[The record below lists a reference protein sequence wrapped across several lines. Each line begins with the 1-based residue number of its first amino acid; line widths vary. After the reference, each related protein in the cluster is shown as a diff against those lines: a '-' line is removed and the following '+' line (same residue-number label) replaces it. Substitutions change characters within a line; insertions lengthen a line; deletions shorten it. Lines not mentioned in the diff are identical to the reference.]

1 MLEVGD
7 LYRQQL
13 RVHAWRPCW
22 SGWGIFISTGPGQWG
37 LGSMW
42 GPGTSGWWDIGGE
55 DYRGEGGG
63 EPVGPSREG
72 QGLDFWGSVGRLCV
86 GWQVE
91 KVCGG
96 GLGINLTVLA
106 QASCGVVLFPWIV
119 VEIIGGLFVYLSW
132 AIHYWSMWCILKVA
146 IWIDFSQCDKP
157 LMLLAHNPFE
167 TMQRILNYF
176 GRILCQEGNMQ
187 WTVRQLI
194 KTRRQLMDTA

>member
-1 MLEVGD
+1 MHGGHAGAGGGSSSVQDQGSGGWDPCGDPGPQVGE
-7 LYRQQL
+7 
-13 RVHAWRPCW
+13 
-22 SGWGIFISTGPGQWG
+22 
-37 LGSMW
+37 
-42 GPGTSGWWDIGGE
+42 IGGE

-72 QGLDFWGSVGRLCV
+72 QGLDFWGSMGHLCV

-132 AIHYWSMWCILKVA
+132 AIHY
-146 IWIDFSQCDKP
+146 
-157 LMLLAHNPFE
+157 
-167 TMQRILNYF
+167 
-176 GRILCQEGNMQ
+176 
-187 WTVRQLI
+187 
-194 KTRRQLMDTA
+194 